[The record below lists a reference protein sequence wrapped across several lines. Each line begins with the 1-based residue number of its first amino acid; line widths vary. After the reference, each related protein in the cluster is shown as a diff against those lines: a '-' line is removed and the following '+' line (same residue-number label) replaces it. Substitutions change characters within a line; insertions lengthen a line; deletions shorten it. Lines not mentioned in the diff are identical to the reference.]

1 MARILI
7 KNGRVWDGSKFF
19 FADVLINGDNIEKI
33 KANIAEP
40 LELTIDAT
48 GKIVSSGLIDIHAH
62 LLVQENDSFGTPAD
76 ASCFP
81 FGVTSVVD
89 AGRTSGDYDV
99 LNAFKVKNLIFVTA
113 YIQKNHVR
121 FDLLEE
127 AIIRYKDKVVGIKV
141 YFDTTQSEVINV
153 TPLAEICKFAKF
165 KNLRVMVH
173 CANSPTPL
181 SEILEMLNEN
191 DILTHSFHGG
201 INNAS
206 EDDYKSIVTAQKRG
220 VIIDTGFAGNVHTD
234 FSIFKNAIKKGV
246 LPNTISTDI
255 TKYSA
260 FTRGGN
266 YGMTMCMS
274 MAKFMGMTEE
284 AVFKSVTSTPS
295 KILGKSKEW
304 GFLKEGRK
312 ADIAILEFTNE
323 GFSLTDKN
331 NNHIESENGYR
342 CILTIL
348 NGQVVYKY

>member
-1 MARILI
+1 
-7 KNGRVWDGSKFF
+7 
-19 FADVLINGDNIEKI
+19 
-33 KANIAEP
+33 
-40 LELTIDAT
+40 
-48 GKIVSSGLIDIHAH
+48 
-62 LLVQENDSFGTPAD
+62 
-76 ASCFP
+76 
-81 FGVTSVVD
+81 
-89 AGRTSGDYDV
+89 
-99 LNAFKVKNLIFVTA
+99 
-113 YIQKNHVR
+113 
-121 FDLLEE
+121 
-127 AIIRYKDKVVGIKV
+127 
-141 YFDTTQSEVINV
+141 
-153 TPLAEICKFAKF
+153 
-165 KNLRVMVH
+165 MVH

-181 SEILEMLNEN
+181 SEILEKLNKN